1 MRDLDHFLRKEGV
14 SSQLMDEVA
23 QFRAAYDIRP
33 GSEKESVCDSGA
45 AANSAIMHRIP
56 DPRYCYYGKDV
67 WEKAI
72 AAILCGENLLL
83 AGPKATGKN
92 VLAENLAC
100 LFRRPLWNISF
111 HVNTDASY
119 LIGSDTFDGE
129 KVVFRPGPV
138 YSCAVHGGFGVLD
151 EINMAR
157 NEALAVLHATLDFRR
172 VIDVAGY
179 DRIDAAPAARFIGTM
194 NYGYAGTRD
203 LNEALCSRFAILDM
217 PLIAGDDLRRLIED
231 TFPDMK
237 KTMRQQF
244 TELFYELERK
254 AQSAE
259 VSERALDLR
268 GLLDAAA
275 LIRKGVS
282 SGDALEMCIVNKTFD
297 AYERGL
303 VMDVIRSRI
312 PLDLN
317 RAAVF
322 D

>member
-1 MRDLDHFLRKEGV
+1 MERLDDFLRKEGIAKD
-14 SSQLMDEVA
+14 LLEEVA
-23 QFRAAYDIRP
+23 SFRKKQGVD
-33 GSEKESVCDSGA
+33 EDVLK
-45 AANSAIMHRIP
+45 RIP
-56 DPRYCYYGKDV
+56 DPSYRYYGKAV

-72 AAILCGENLLL
+72 AALLCGENLLL

-92 VLAENLAC
+92 VLAENLAH
-100 LFRRPLWNISF
+100 LFARPLWNVSF
-111 HVNTDASY
+111 HVNADASY
-119 LIGSDTFDGE
+119 LIGSDTFDGT

-138 YSCAVHGGFGVLD
+138 YCCAVKGGFGVLD

-157 NEALAVLHATLDFRR
+157 NEALAILHATLDYRR

-179 DRIDAAPAARFIGTM
+179 DKIEVSPAARFIGTM

-217 PLIAGDDLRRLIED
+217 PLISKEDLERLLTD
-231 TFPDMK
+231 SFPDMK
-237 KTMRQQF
+237 KQMRGQF

-254 AQSAE
+254 AKSAE
-259 VSERALDLR
+259 VSERSLDLR

-275 LIRKGVS
+275 LIRKGVT

-303 VMDVIRSRI
+303 VMDVIASRI
-312 PLDLN
+312 PLDLD

-322 D
+322 E

>member
-1 MRDLDHFLRKEGV
+1 MRDLEHFLREEGIAGH
-14 SSQLMDEVA
+14 LLDEAV
-23 QFRAAYDIRP
+23 QFRDRY
-33 GSEKESVCDSGA
+33 SVGRDY
-45 AANSAIMHRIP
+45 MRRIP
-56 DPRYCYYGKDV
+56 DPVYRYYGKTV

-72 AAILCGENLLL
+72 AALLCGENLLL

-100 LFRRPLWNISF
+100 LFGRPLWNVSF
-111 HVNTDASY
+111 HVNADASY
-119 LIGSDTFDGE
+119 LIGSDTYDGT

-138 YSCAVHGGFGVLD
+138 YCCAVNGGFGVLD

-157 NEALAVLHATLDFRR
+157 NEALAVLHATLDYRR

-179 DRIDAAPAARFIGTM
+179 DKVEVDPAARFIGTM

-203 LNEALCSRFAILDM
+203 LNEALCSRFAILEM
-217 PLIAGDDLRRLIED
+217 PLIAGDDLLRLLKD
-231 TFPDMK
+231 AFPDMK
-237 KTMRQQF
+237 QQMSSQF

-254 AQSAE
+254 ARSAE

-275 LIRKGVS
+275 LIRKGVT

-297 AYERGL
+297 AYERSL
-303 VMDVIRSRI
+303 VMDVIRARI
-312 PLDLN
+312 PMDLD

>member
-1 MRDLDHFLRKEGV
+1 MRDLEAFLKEEGIAPP
-14 SSQLMDEVA
+14 LLAEAA
-23 QFRAAYDIRP
+23 QFCREHAGAGRNP
-33 GSEKESVCDSGA
+33 G
-45 AANSAIMHRIP
+45 RIP
-56 DPRYCYYGKDV
+56 APRYLYYGKKV

-100 LFRRPLWNISF
+100 LFARPLWNVSF
-111 HVNTDASY
+111 HVNTDASS
-119 LIGSDTFDGE
+119 LIGSDTFDGTR
-129 KVVFRPGPV
+129 VVFRPGPV
-138 YSCAVHGGFGVLD
+138 YDCAVQGGFAVLD

-157 NEALAVLHATLDFRR
+157 NEALAVLHAALDFRR

-179 DRIDAAPAARFIGTM
+179 EKIDVDPAARFIGTM

-203 LNEALCSRFAILDM
+203 LNEALCSRFVILDM
-217 PLIAGDDLRRLIED
+217 PLIAKEDLLRLLTD

-237 KTMRQQF
+237 PMMKNQF
-244 TELFYELERK
+244 AELFYELERK
-254 AQSAE
+254 AESAE

-275 LIRKGVS
+275 LIRKGVG

-297 AYERGL
+297 AYERAL
-303 VMDVIRSRI
+303 VMDVIRARI
-312 PLDLN
+312 PLDLD

-322 D
+322 E